1 MNARLALFFLFL
13 TLFSVLVCAENNH
26 AAGTASDGEQ
36 VKVGWKAGPTQR
48 GTLMLVYGCLSTIFA
63 STWTVLHL
71 NVPAPD
77 DSAWT
82 RGLRKIKWM
91 AITILFPE
99 FIFSKAVCELR
110 LAVADLYS
118 MHVRLEEAGFRWKSR
133 VETDYI
139 KFHKE
144 LTWKAEFGPRMR
156 LLYKL
161 LGLPRP
167 SKVNNHEQD
176 DFQGGSSA
184 EGDGSV
190 RESHLS
196 DQRDAAENVAL
207 DPEEMKDTRSF
218 YNATEDVEMNSD
230 KIDDYNVELPQT
242 KNLATTRVL
251 SDQGTGEVQAENSGK
266 VIEGQDMVRTMRSG
280 HKEVLWPETRRW
292 TLVHSLYANMGGLL
306 YTILMMSQLV
316 CQGLIRPPRTALSGS
331 AMRKRRVHSR
341 I

>member
-26 AAGTASDGEQ
+26 TAGTASDGEQ

-77 DSAWT
+77 DNAWT
-82 RGLRKIKWM
+82 RGLRKTKWM

-133 VETDYI
+133 VEMDIVEIY
-139 KFHKE
+139 KE
-144 LTWKAEFGPRMR
+144 VTWKAEFGPRMR

-161 LGLPRP
+161 LGLPRLP
-167 SKVNNHEQD
+167 KVNKHEQD
-176 DFQGGSSA
+176 KLQKSSSA
-184 EGDGSV
+184 ERYGSI
-190 RESHLS
+190 REAHLS
-196 DQRDAAENVAL
+196 D
-207 DPEEMKDTRSF
+207 
-218 YNATEDVEMNSD
+218 
-230 KIDDYNVELPQT
+230 
-242 KNLATTRVL
+242 
-251 SDQGTGEVQAENSGK
+251 
-266 VIEGQDMVRTMRSG
+266 
-280 HKEVLWPETRRW
+280 
-292 TLVHSLYANMGGLL
+292 
-306 YTILMMSQLV
+306 
-316 CQGLIRPPRTALSGS
+316 
-331 AMRKRRVHSR
+331 
-341 I
+341 